1 MKRLILV
8 LAISFSMLAAG
19 CGQTPKGDSLVQS
32 TLAQKAASS
41 PSPKQYRVALV
52 MKTLTNPFFV
62 EMEKGARKA
71 EAELGLQ
78 LIVKTGAKETSIEQ
92 QIQIVEDMILQKV
105 DAIVIAPGS
114 STELVGVLKKAQDK
128 GIVIINIDNKLDE
141 AESSKEGLKNVPF
154 VSVKNDDGAALSVE
168 FICAKAGNKG
178 SAIILEGIRDAEN
191 ARLRKEGAENA
202 FGKHPDIMI
211 VSSESAN
218 WKIDE
223 AYAQAEKIF
232 LKHPEVT
239 LAFCA
244 NDMMA
249 LGLLQYLKEAGRTD
263 VLVAGFDNLED
274 ARTAIGEGRMQA
286 TIDQQAAL
294 QGYKGVEMAV
304 SILNGMP
311 VEQLTYVPVRLVTAE
326 TLSD

>member
-1 MKRLILV
+1 MKRLLV
-8 LAISFSMLAAG
+8 ILAISIAMLAAG
-19 CGQTPKGDSLVQS
+19 CGQSAQGDALVQS
-32 TLAQKAASS
+32 TTAQAATAA
-41 PSPKQYRVALV
+41 PVAKQFKVALV

-71 EAELGLQ
+71 ETELGLQ

-114 STELVGVLKKAQDK
+114 STELVSVLKKAQDS

-141 AESSKEGLKNVPF
+141 AVSAKEGLKNVPF
-154 VSVKNDDGAALSVE
+154 VSVKNDEGAALSVE

-191 ARLRKEGAENA
+191 ARLRKEGAESA
-202 FGKHPDIMI
+202 FSKHPDIK
-211 VSSESAN
+211 VVASESAN

-223 AYAQAEKIF
+223 AYEQAEKIF
-232 LKHPEVT
+232 LKNPEVT

-263 VLVAGFDNLED
+263 VLVAGFDNLDD
-274 ARTAIGEGRMQA
+274 ARTAIGEGRMQS

-304 SILNGMP
+304 SVLNGKP
-311 VEQLTYVPVRLVTAE
+311 VDLLTYVPVRLVTAQ
-326 TLSD
+326 TLSN

>member
-1 MKRLILV
+1 
-8 LAISFSMLAAG
+8 MLAAG
-19 CGQTPKGDSLVQS
+19 CGQTVNGDALVQS
-32 TLAQKAASS
+32 TVAPGATSS
-41 PSPKQYRVALV
+41 PNAKQYRVALV

-114 STELVGVLKKAQDK
+114 STELVSVLKKAQDS
-128 GIVIINIDNKLDE
+128 GIVIINIDNKLD
-141 AESSKEGLKNVPF
+141 AAKSAKEGLKNVPF
-154 VSVKNDDGAALSVE
+154 VSVKNDEGAALAVE

-202 FGKHPDIMI
+202 FKKHPDIT
-211 VSSESAN
+211 VVASESAN

-249 LGLLQYLKEAGRTD
+249 LGLVQYLKEAGRTD
-263 VLVAGFDNLED
+263 VLVAGFDNLDD
-274 ARTAIGEGRMQA
+274 ARTAIREGRMQA

-294 QGYKGVEMAV
+294 QGYKGVEMAI
-304 SILNGMP
+304 SLLNDHP